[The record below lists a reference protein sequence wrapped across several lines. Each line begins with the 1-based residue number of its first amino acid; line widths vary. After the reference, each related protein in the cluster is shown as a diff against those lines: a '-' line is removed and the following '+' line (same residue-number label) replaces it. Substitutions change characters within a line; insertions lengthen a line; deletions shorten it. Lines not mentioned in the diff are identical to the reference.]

1 MAPPDPGGWFGAW
14 VFRAIS
20 QKHFLFEIA
29 QQFGHAVG
37 RDEQFAQ
44 KRNQNFPMGV
54 QPRLQCLQIVF
65 HYHSPCADKPLK
77 GEHWPTPNVSFD
89 DEFFCQKEWIMPNTV
104 RPPRWRPQ
112 SDPRDRLI
120 IALFAQLEAERQT
133 RETLRSA
140 IRSGAIDP
148 AVLEAIADDPV
159 PATSEDIA
167 ALERTIAMREGV
179 RSKGEQQGEY
189 WR

>member
-1 MAPPDPGGWFGAW
+1 M
-14 VFRAIS
+14 
-20 QKHFLFEIA
+20 
-29 QQFGHAVG
+29 
-37 RDEQFAQ
+37 
-44 KRNQNFPMGV
+44 QN
-54 QPRLQCLQIVF
+54 
-65 HYHSPCADKPLK
+65 S
-77 GEHWPTPNVSFD
+77 
-89 DEFFCQKEWIMPNTV
+89 V
-104 RPPRWRPQ
+104 RPPRWRPHP
-112 SDPRDRLI
+112 DPRDRLI

-167 ALERTIAMREGV
+167 TLERTIAMRERV
-179 RSKGEQQGEY
+179 QLSGEQQGDY

>member
-1 MAPPDPGGWFGAW
+1 
-14 VFRAIS
+14 
-20 QKHFLFEIA
+20 LE
-29 QQFGHAVG
+29 
-37 RDEQFAQ
+37 
-44 KRNQNFPMGV
+44 N
-54 QPRLQCLQIVF
+54 
-65 HYHSPCADKPLK
+65 
-77 GEHWPTPNVSFD
+77 
-89 DEFFCQKEWIMPNTV
+89 EFFCRKEWIMPNSV
-104 RPPRWRPQ
+104 RPPRWRPHP
-112 SDPRDRLI
+112 DPRDRLI

-167 ALERTIAMREGV
+167 TLERTIAMRESV
-179 RSKGEQQGEY
+179 QLSGEQQGDY

>member
-1 MAPPDPGGWFGAW
+1 
-14 VFRAIS
+14 
-20 QKHFLFEIA
+20 
-29 QQFGHAVG
+29 
-37 RDEQFAQ
+37 
-44 KRNQNFPMGV
+44 
-54 QPRLQCLQIVF
+54 
-65 HYHSPCADKPLK
+65 
-77 GEHWPTPNVSFD
+77 
-89 DEFFCQKEWIMPNTV
+89 MPNTV
-104 RPPRWRPQ
+104 RPPRWRPHP
-112 SDPRDRLI
+112 DPRDRLI

-167 ALERTIAMREGV
+167 ALERTIAIRERV
-179 RSKGEQQGEY
+179 QSKGEHQGEY

>member
-1 MAPPDPGGWFGAW
+1 
-14 VFRAIS
+14 
-20 QKHFLFEIA
+20 
-29 QQFGHAVG
+29 
-37 RDEQFAQ
+37 
-44 KRNQNFPMGV
+44 
-54 QPRLQCLQIVF
+54 
-65 HYHSPCADKPLK
+65 
-77 GEHWPTPNVSFD
+77 
-89 DEFFCQKEWIMPNTV
+89 MPNTV
-104 RPPRWRPQ
+104 RPPRWRPHP
-112 SDPRDRLI
+112 DPRDRLI

-167 ALERTIAMREGV
+167 ALERTIAMRERV
-179 RSKGEQQGEY
+179 QSKGEQQGEY

>member
-1 MAPPDPGGWFGAW
+1 
-14 VFRAIS
+14 
-20 QKHFLFEIA
+20 
-29 QQFGHAVG
+29 
-37 RDEQFAQ
+37 
-44 KRNQNFPMGV
+44 
-54 QPRLQCLQIVF
+54 
-65 HYHSPCADKPLK
+65 
-77 GEHWPTPNVSFD
+77 
-89 DEFFCQKEWIMPNTV
+89 MPNTV
-104 RPPRWRPQ
+104 RPPRWRPHP
-112 SDPRDRLI
+112 DPRDRLI

-167 ALERTIAMREGV
+167 ALERTIAIRERV
-179 RSKGEQQGEY
+179 QSKGEQQGEY